1 MIAYAGTRGKIE
13 CCQMP
18 RINILLAEDNPADVF
33 LIRESLKEHGIEFDL
48 DVAENGEQA
57 MERLD
62 ELKDASGG
70 APPDLIVLDL
80 NLPQVDGTELL
91 RHLRDIPRLAGL
103 PVVIFTSSDSAED
116 RRIAATLGAMYI
128 RKPVNLD
135 EFMKIG
141 QEFERLAVGA

>member
-1 MIAYAGTRGKIE
+1 
-13 CCQMP
+13 MP

-33 LIRESLKEHGIEFDL
+33 LIRESLKEHGVEFAL
-48 DVAENGEQA
+48 EVAENGEQA
-57 MERLD
+57 MERLN
-62 ELKDASGG
+62 ELRDGSGG
-70 APPDLIVLDL
+70 VPPDLIVLDL

-103 PVVIFTSSDSAED
+103 PVVIFTSSDSTQD
-116 RRIAATLGAMYI
+116 RQNATMLGAMYI

-141 QEFERLAVGA
+141 QELERLAVKA